1 MRPPPPQNNVLQS
14 RYFEVADLASVA
26 QQLDAEEN
34 DTLDDVRPESVNMDD
49 TGMLVAPDL

>member
-1 MRPPPPQNNVLQS
+1 VRPPPPQNNVLQS

-26 QQLDAEEN
+26 QQLDAEEI

>member
-26 QQLDAEEN
+26 QQLDAEEI